1 MNHERDVELRRPWQ
15 TARAWTLSGTDC
27 TRGILGASLTVRST
41 RTSLPCVTTRL
52 VRYCGVTD
60 LISDCYTISQTF

>member
-1 MNHERDVELRRPWQ
+1 MKSSGFRSGLYVRQ

-60 LISDCYTISQTF
+60 LI